1 MLMECGLSVLY
12 CLFQI
17 AAKINPGTS
26 PVGQKRP
33 LEGDMDSL
41 GMCVILFTLSCG
53 VFVAG
58 SGPRCYT
65 VDDIRMSVY

>member
-41 GMCVILFTLSCG
+41 GMCVILFTLSLLLLA
-53 VFVAG
+53 VG
-58 SGPRCYT
+58 SDVILWMT
-65 VDDIRMSVY
+65 LE